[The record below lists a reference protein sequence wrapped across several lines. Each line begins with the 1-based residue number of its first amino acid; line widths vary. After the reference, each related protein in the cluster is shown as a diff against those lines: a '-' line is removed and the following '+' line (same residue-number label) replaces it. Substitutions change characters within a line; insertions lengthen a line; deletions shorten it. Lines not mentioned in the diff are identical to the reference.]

1 MTAVIKKGR
10 YHQEISKGRH
20 ASIVLYE
27 DGTTQIAI
35 DGIGTSLAIHLSKED
50 TDFILDAL
58 HGGSHA

>member
-20 ASIVLYE
+20 SSIVLYE
-27 DGTTQIAI
+27 DGTTQMAI
-35 DGIGTSLAIHLSKED
+35 DSNSVSVVLHLSKED
-50 TDFILDAL
+50 TEFIVDAL